1 MTGEEAMSGKETEY
15 SPGKN
20 YEDISSVNKS
30 SIIKF
35 LRRSG
40 VCSRSQISKAM
51 GLTQAS
57 ISKIIAQLIEEN
69 IVYETGY
76 ITGEKGRR
84 SIGVALNT
92 HCKKV
97 LGVRI
102 SRRSFAIGLFDLG
115 GQMYESVAGQFT
127 AETTLHDVIGRIRR
141 SLNNYLE
148 QYPDIA
154 SIGVAVPGPF
164 NQRTSEIILTTSMA
178 TADWTNTNLRLQF
191 GEFPVPIAFS
201 HDADAGA
208 LADWWFG
215 SRVSELGTSLV
226 HFLVGDGVGAGHVVD
241 GEFASQAGFS
251 REMGHISINVDG
263 PVCLCGNRGCL
274 ELYCSTFAFMKMVE
288 DELPMHPGSA
298 LARLINLNPRDVFS
312 AARADDSFA
321 VSCVRRLGRYIGYGV
336 VNIIYAYEPDIVI
349 ISNEMARGGKLLL
362 DQIREVVKQ
371 RIPTVIYRKVSIQL
385 EDDWLM
391 NDPVLYGA
399 AAVAVGHCMESPVM
413 LLGNNAGH

>member
-1 MTGEEAMSGKETEY
+1 MNEKSNEY
-15 SPGKN
+15 NLGKN

-92 HCKKV
+92 RCKKV

-102 SRRSFAIGLFDLG
+102 SRRSFAIGLFDLA
-115 GQMYESVAGQFT
+115 GQMYESVSGQFT
-127 AETTLHDVIGRIRR
+127 ADTTLHEVIGRIRG
-141 SLNNYLE
+141 SLNDYLS
-148 QYPDIA
+148 QYPEIA
-154 SIGVAVPGPF
+154 SIGVAAPGPF

-178 TADWTNTNLRLQF
+178 TVDWNNTNLRDEF
-191 GEFPVPIAFS
+191 GEFSVPIAFS

-226 HFLVGDGVGAGHVVD
+226 HFLVGDGVGAGYVVD
-241 GEFASQAGFS
+241 GEPASAGNFS
-251 REMGHISINVDG
+251 RELGHISINVDG
-263 PVCLCGNRGCL
+263 PQCLCGNRGCL
-274 ELYCSTFAFMKMVE
+274 EMYCSTFAFMTMVN
-288 DELPMHPGSA
+288 DGLAQHPESS
-298 LARLINLNPRDVFS
+298 LARLINLTPRDIFS
-312 AARADDSFA
+312 AAQAEDPYA
-321 VSCVRRLGRYIGYGV
+321 VECVLRLGEYIGYGV
-336 VNIIYAYEPDIVI
+336 VNIINAYVPDIVI
-349 ISNEMARGGKLLL
+349 ISNEMARGGKILL
-362 DQIREVVKQ
+362 DQVRKVVSQ
-371 RIPTVIYRKVSIQL
+371 RMPAVIFRKVSIQL

-391 NDPVLYGA
+391 SDPVLYGA

-413 LLGNNAGH
+413 LLGSSGGAEPARS

>member
-1 MTGEEAMSGKETEY
+1 MSDKNTEY

-84 SIGVALNT
+84 SIGIALNT
-92 HCKKV
+92 RCKKV

-102 SRRSFAIGLFDLG
+102 SRRSFAIGLFDLA
-115 GQMYESVAGQFT
+115 GQMYESVSGQFT
-127 AETTLHDVIGRIRR
+127 AETTLHDVIGRIRG
-141 SLNNYLE
+141 SLNNYLA
-148 QYPDIA
+148 QYPEIA

-178 TADWTNTNLRLQF
+178 TSDWTNTNLRDEL
-191 GEFPVPIAFS
+191 GDFPVPIAFS

-241 GEFASQAGFS
+241 GELASWPNFS
-251 REMGHISINVDG
+251 RELGHISINVDG
-263 PVCLCGNRGCL
+263 PVCLCGNHGCL
-274 ELYCSTFAFMKMVE
+274 EMYCSTFAFMKMVE
-288 DELPMHPGSA
+288 DGLADHPESS
-298 LARLINLNPRDVFS
+298 LARLINLTSRDVF
-312 AARADDSFA
+312 AAAKSEDPFA
-321 VSCVRRLGRYIGYGV
+321 VDCVLRLGQYIGYGV

-362 DQIREVVKQ
+362 ERVREVV
-371 RIPTVIYRKVSIQL
+371 RDRVPAVIYHKVSIQL

>member
-1 MTGEEAMSGKETEY
+1 MSDRPAEY
-15 SPGKN
+15 GLGKN

-40 VCSRSQISKAM
+40 ICSRSQISKAM

-57 ISKIIAQLIEEN
+57 ISKIIAQLIDEN

-84 SIGVALNT
+84 SIGLALNT
-92 HCKKV
+92 RCKKV

-102 SRRSFAIGLFDLG
+102 SRRSFAIGLFDLA
-115 GQMYESVAGQFT
+115 GQMYESVSGQFT
-127 AETTLHDVIGRIRR
+127 ADTTLHDVIGRIRAT
-141 SLNNYLE
+141 LNNYLA
-148 QYPDIA
+148 QYSEIA
-154 SIGVAVPGPF
+154 SIGVAAPGPF

-178 TADWTNTNLRLQF
+178 TVDWNNTNLRDEF
-191 GEFPVPIAFS
+191 GDFPVPIVFC

-226 HFLVGDGVGAGHVVD
+226 HFLVGDGVGVGRVID
-241 GEFASQAGFS
+241 GEQAEIANFS
-251 REMGHISINVDG
+251 RELGHISINVDG
-263 PVCLCGNRGCL
+263 PKCRCGNRGCL
-274 ELYCSTFAFMKMVE
+274 ELYCSTFAFMKMVNE
-288 DELPMHPGSA
+288 GLEQHPEST
-298 LARLINLNPRDVFS
+298 LARLINLTPRDVFS
-312 AARADDSFA
+312 AAQADDPYA
-321 VSCVRRLGRYIGYGV
+321 AECVTRLGRYIGYGV
-336 VNIIYAYEPDIVI
+336 VNIINAYNPDIVI
-349 ISNEMARGGKLLL
+349 ISNEMARGGKMLL
-362 DQIREVVKQ
+362 DQVRRVVSE
-371 RIPTVIYRKVSIQL
+371 RVPAVIYQQVSIQL
-385 EDDWLM
+385 EDDWLLS
-391 NDPVLYGA
+391 DPVLYGA